1 MIGVYDLLLQQGKYR
16 PDKVALICDGNRYTY
31 KALNQRIN
39 CIAYGLHEL
48 GIKRGSRVGLLLK
61 NGVDF
66 ISLFYAVIKL
76 GGCVS
81 PFNYRCTIDELEQLN
96 DVVDCEYVI
105 SSKLFLENVDRL
117 ALEQHGHDVVF
128 LFTDMEGKHP
138 SIHSF
143 LDNGHENWDYIEYL
157 AENDVIFNVFT
168 GGTTGLPKAASHT
181 QQGTLTRVIGFMMDQ
196 KTCCTDDVY
205 LNYAPMFHIG
215 GIGGMLKILSFGAC
229 FCLLENFDADVI
241 AQTIEKERVT
251 QMSLIPP
258 TVLNRF
264 SEIRQKKTLDLSS
277 VRILQL
283 AGGVCDEPTLEL
295 AFQLM
300 PNVICVN
307 ALGSS
312 ENAAYLAN
320 PFSKEDFYANRQIY
334 RSVGKPQIFYDVK
347 LVKEDGT
354 EASVNEPGEMYGLSL
369 IHI

>member
-1 MIGVYDLLLQQGKYR
+1 
-16 PDKVALICDGNRYTY
+16 
-31 KALNQRIN
+31 
-39 CIAYGLHEL
+39 
-48 GIKRGSRVGLLLK
+48 
-61 NGVDF
+61 
-66 ISLFYAVIKL
+66 
-76 GGCVS
+76 
-81 PFNYRCTIDELEQLN
+81 
-96 DVVDCEYVI
+96 
-105 SSKLFLENVDRL
+105 
-117 ALEQHGHDVVF
+117 
-128 LFTDMEGKHP
+128 
-138 SIHSF
+138 
-143 LDNGHENWDYIEYL
+143 
-157 AENDVIFNVFT
+157 
-168 GGTTGLPKAASHT
+168 
-181 QQGTLTRVIGFMMDQ
+181 
-196 KTCCTDDVY
+196 
-205 LNYAPMFHIG
+205 
-215 GIGGMLKILSFGAC
+215 MLKILSFGAC

-354 EASVNEPGEMYGLSL
+354 EASVNEPGEMYGRGLAMMSGYLNREDTFTADGWFPTGDVLRRDEDGNYFFCTRSKDMIKCGGENIYAVEVENAIVSNPKVKQCAVVGIPDKQWGEIVAAAVVLQPGEECAPQELIDYCKKKIASYKKPKVVCFVNQLPVTGVGKVNKEAVKKLLGNLSV
-369 IHI
+369 